1 MDEGGWRIEDNGGW
15 MMMDGE
21 EEDEDEDEDDD
32 DDSDNQV
39 MVGLEFRLK
48 SQLCFDHAV
57 HAAASHSILC
67 KDWREG
73 FCSKS

>member
-1 MDEGGWRIEDNGGW
+1 
-15 MMMDGE
+15 MMDDG
-21 EEDEDEDEDDD
+21 DDD
-32 DDSDNQV
+32 DDDDDNKV
-39 MVGLEFRLK
+39 LVGLEFRLK
-48 SQLCFDHAV
+48 SWLHFDHAV